1 MKYFMMIVLCV
12 MMFVIGMSQTYG
24 EDKSYINNALFT
36 ENIEHRVIVPY
47 PVNPPSKYPMEI
59 MPQLEDND
67 RLNIWPYIRI
77 GPTPD
82 GGIGTELILRF
93 GIFRPH
99 GLNLD
104 LNLF

>member
-1 MKYFMMIVLCV
+1 MKYIMMIVLCV
-12 MMFVIGMSQTYG
+12 MMFVVGVSQTYG
-24 EDKSYINNALFT
+24 EEKSHVRNALFT
-36 ENIEHRVIVPY
+36 KHIDHSVIVPY
-47 PVNPPSKYPMEI
+47 PANPPSRHPIQI
-59 MPQLEDND
+59 MPHVEDGE

-82 GGIGTELILRF
+82 GGIGTEFILRF